1 MANALKGTS
10 TVCFVWKVPTP
21 EGVQA
26 LRNFFEFHFTY
37 MQEKSYQQGPLEL
50 IQYTISESP
59 EYDNDAS
66 WKDVKNSKT
75 GELVYVAGQTRVKIF
90 NDSISDG
97 MNLDSFEAVVEEEG
111 NWVMINSGFSID
123 GKVVPAREA
132 MYSPGEILIKPNH
145 GDERRYQLKDDAIK
159 AFAAVAKHTR
169 INNRDLELRKQNAA
183 A

>member
-1 MANALKGTS
+1 MKITDQRIRNQSYRNQRTQRKPRAQGFHILKLRQKSQKSRNQLAKRGFMARIT
-10 TVCFVWKVPTP
+10 
-21 EGVQA
+21 
-26 LRNFFEFHFTY
+26 
-37 MQEKSYQQGPLEL
+37 LEAA
-50 IQYTISESP
+50 T
-59 EYDNDAS
+59 
-66 WKDVKNSKT
+66 KDVKNSKT

-132 MYSPGEILIKPNH
+132 MYSPGEILVKPNH